1 MAQSDSLDPKE
12 SVPEREQ
19 RIRNLFKQLDVKNQG
34 YLDREG
40 LKHGFRRINHP
51 LQNADSFIDNV
62 MKAADF
68 NDDGIIEV
76 SLPTIIVILIAV
88 A

>member
-19 RIRNLFKQLDVKNQG
+19 RIRNLFKQLDVKTQG
-34 YLDREG
+34 YLDRDG
-40 LKHGFRRINHP
+40 LKQGFRRINHP
-51 LQNADSFIDNV
+51 LQNADSFIENV
-62 MKAADF
+62 MKAADL

-76 SLPTIIVILIAV
+76 GLPSIVVILIAV